1 MRPLAL
7 AVALAVA
14 GCTNVA
20 PVELDVVDVGA
31 EVTARSQVAVT
42 VRLSATHLD
51 GRGIAYASVYGLDF
65 ALTDGGWVLDSYRVV
80 Q

>member
-7 AVALAVA
+7 AVAPAVA

-20 PVELDVVDVGA
+20 PEELDAVDVGA
-31 EVTARSQVAVT
+31 EVTARSEVAET
-42 VRLSATHLD
+42 VRVSSTHLD
-51 GRGIAYASVYGLDF
+51 GRGIVCTSVYELDL
-65 ALTDGGWVLDSYRVV
+65 ALTDGGWVLDSYPVV

>member
-20 PVELDVVDVGA
+20 PEELDAVDVGA
-31 EVTARSQVAVT
+31 EVTARSKVAVT
-42 VRLSATHLD
+42 VRVSATHLG
-51 GRGIAYASVYGLDF
+51 GRGIAYTSVYELDL
-65 ALTDGGWVLDSYRVV
+65 ALTDGGWVQDSYRVV